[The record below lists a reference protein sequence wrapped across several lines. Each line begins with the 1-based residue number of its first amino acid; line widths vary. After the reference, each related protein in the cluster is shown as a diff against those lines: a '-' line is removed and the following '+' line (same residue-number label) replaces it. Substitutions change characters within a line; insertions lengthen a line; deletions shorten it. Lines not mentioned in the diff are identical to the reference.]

1 MGWNSA
7 RRGRKARLV
16 SECKH
21 MPTIRNSRSWG
32 IGRIPLWLPDAWE
45 EVGRIGVNRAHLK
58 VGSVNMACRA
68 AW

>member
-1 MGWNSA
+1 
-7 RRGRKARLV
+7 
-16 SECKH
+16 

-32 IGRIPLWLPDAWE
+32 IGRIPLWLPDDWE